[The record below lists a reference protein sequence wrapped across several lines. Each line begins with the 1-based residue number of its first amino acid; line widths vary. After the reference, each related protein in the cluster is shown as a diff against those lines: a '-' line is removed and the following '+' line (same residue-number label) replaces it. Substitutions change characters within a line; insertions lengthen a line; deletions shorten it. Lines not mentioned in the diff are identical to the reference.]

1 MNTPD
6 IPQECGLHEYD
17 GTWQGGGAYFD
28 IRQKQGRAALAAYCM
43 AVIDV
48 MIWDFQFSEYA
59 KWCTTATETYCLM
72 EYERFLFA
80 WRAEW
85 SRYGGFQG

>member
-1 MNTPD
+1 MKTPD

-28 IRQKQGRAALAAYCM
+28 IRQRHGRAALAAYCM

-48 MIWDFQFSEYA
+48 LVEEALIEERLSTKLNDKMFWAQAQAGLLMWKSEH
-59 KWCTTATETYCLM
+59 
-72 EYERFLFA
+72 
-80 WRAEW
+80 
-85 SRYGGFQG
+85 SNYGGFTQ